1 MGSRNRRAL
10 AAVVGAGA
18 CLATGLALRPAD
30 ATGYENADYLTH
42 ELDNLTRSIGPGS
55 RQLTAAHRSRPA
67 PDVRRERHGGVVV
80 ERGHPGRR
88 PSGRP
93 GLRHPRRADP
103 WWERRRSPHLRRH
116 AGHAGRLRV
125 THRCGLARP
134 ALVGRPAR
142 SASRHR
148 DHERVD
154 PVAGGRLPL
163 GGTVPRRRRL
173 PRAHVGPAGSGR
185 VRDLRALARRSDPH
199 VRGLP
204 VPAGPQLRRWHGG
217 RAALPPLDAAR
228 PLRTGHLDRRRRRRP
243 PGRCRGCRPRLGQPA
258 LVGARRRPP
267 RHRRPQPG
275 RGRGVDRAAVQRPL
289 DSMAG
294 GPDLWRALVPDPRR
308 RRLGSVGQWRRHRAG
323 RPGHGPGGRRLL
335 HHAAADVRGPRPVVA
350 RDRPRSV
357 GCRRRRHLQHH
368 VPRRHPLRVELDP
381 GDLRRHRLRPHH
393 RRLLHARLVRP
404 VVAPRPGP
412 PGGGRPG
419 VARRARARRAHR
431 RRSTSGRGGPTSC
444 RSASA
449 PPTPAS
455 ACPAVRPCRSAT
467 SAPLRACH
475 PWATGPAPT
484 PTCPRRANPESARP
498 YQGSMPGRFLPARG
512 AA

>member
-30 ATGYENADYLTH
+30 ATGYENADYL
-42 ELDNLTRSIGPGS
+42 DPRRSTTSPAAS
-55 RQLTAAHRSRPA
+55 VRVAASSTAATDPA
-67 PDVRRERHGGVVV
+67 QLLTFVVSGTAEWLSNV
-80 ERGHPGRR
+80 GTQVAGLPAGRVYATL
-88 PSGRP
+88 GA
-93 GLRHPRRADP
+93 LHP

-148 DHERVD
+148 DH
-154 PVAGGRLPL
+154 A
-163 GGTVPRRRRL
+163 
-173 PRAHVGPAGSGR
+173 AGSIQSPAVGYHW
-185 VRDLRALARRSDPH
+185 AAQSLAAAGYLVLTWDPQGQGESETFGHSPGDPIAH
-199 VRGLP
+199 VRGVP
-204 VPAGPQLRRWHGG
+204 VPAGPQLRRWHGR

-228 PLRTGHLDRRRRRRP
+228 PLRTGHLDRRRRCRP

-308 RRLGSVGQWRRHRAG
+308 RRLGSV
-323 RPGHGPGGRRLL
+323 
-335 HHAAADVRGPRPVVA
+335 AAAAATSCPSSRAWTRRPTA
-350 RDRPRSV
+350 TSSRRSRRSRPPT
-357 GCRRRRHLQHH
+357 RRR
-368 VPRRHPLRVELDP
+368 
-381 GDLRRHRLRPHH
+381 
-393 RRLLHARLVRP
+393 
-404 VVAPRPGP
+404 
-412 PGGGRPG
+412 
-419 VARRARARRAHR
+419 
-431 RRSTSGRGGPTSC
+431 T
-444 RSASA
+444 
-449 PPTPAS
+449 
-455 ACPAVRPCRSAT
+455 
-467 SAPLRACH
+467 
-475 PWATGPAPT
+475 
-484 PTCPRRANPESARP
+484 
-498 YQGSMPGRFLPARG
+498 
-512 AA
+512 